1 MIKIRK
7 NQQISMKLILKLKWI
22 MSRVYENSFQKTL
35 FRRTKEERKSLIES
49 FPEPKD
55 RLERSYFQYQCQM
68 KELPAIVRLMQNA
81 AAVLLLPWVFLSG
94 LFAKPL
100 KVTGCD
106 AVFLNLNEGID
117 KSIIPDS
124 LQKEFP
130 NMPEIKEVKVLYGK
144 EERKWLFKLCRNYWR
159 SPYFIIK
166 CWLKMGLY
174 ASLITSFQPK
184 AIISYEEF
192 SFTSSVI
199 TAYCEERGVE
209 HINVLHG
216 ERLYNTRDTF
226 VSFHR
231 FYVWDDNYRKM
242 FLEMRA
248 EKGQFR
254 VELPPLVIWDSA
266 IEEAEKYDMTYYV
279 GNPTSK
285 QLEQLFNVLEPLRRA
300 GVKICIRIH
309 PRFGDSV
316 SINHL
321 FKNFAIE
328 TPEIS
333 IRQSIARTGAVC
345 AAMSTVLLQAGYA
358 GRRIIVDD
366 VSNPERFALLSEL
379 NYGILLQPHWLL
391 SEVKPECFT
400 LEKRGDKQNV
410 FEC

>member
-1 MIKIRK
+1 LIKIRK

-22 MSRVYENSFQKTL
+22 MSRIYESSFRKTL
-35 FRRTKEERKSLIES
+35 FRYTKEERTSIIES

-55 RLERSYFQYQCQM
+55 RLERSYFQYLCQM
-68 KELPAIVRLMQNA
+68 KELPAIVRFMQNA
-81 AAVLLLPWVFLSG
+81 AALLLLPWIFLSG
-94 LFAKPL
+94 FFAKPQ
-100 KVTGCD
+100 KVKGCD

-117 KSIIPDS
+117 KSIIPNS
-124 LQKEFP
+124 LQEEFP
-130 NMPEIKEVKVLYGK
+130 NMTEIKEVKVLFGK
-144 EERKWLFKLCRNYWR
+144 EERKWLFRLCRNYWR

-174 ASLITSFQPK
+174 ASLITSFHPK
-184 AIISYEEF
+184 AVISYEEF

-199 TAYCEERGVE
+199 SVYCEEHGVE

-254 VELPPLVIWDSA
+254 VELPPLFIWDNA
-266 IEEAEKYDMTYYV
+266 IEEAIKYDMTYYV

-285 QLEQLFNVLEPLRRA
+285 QLKQLFNVLEPLRQGGA
-300 GVKICIRIH
+300 KICIRKH

-316 SINHL
+316 LINHL

-358 GRRIIVDD
+358 GRRIVVDD

-400 LEKRGDKQNV
+400 FEKRGDKQNV